1 MKITITQ
8 EQFNT
13 LKDET
18 QLEIKTP
25 TEIDVEFTDFFPG
38 DNYNQFK
45 IFYINGISTENIKY
59 IDKLK
64 VNELDVIVNLIDSN
78 KNIFKVSLD
87 KINFNR
93 NGKPIIDKDVIHNLN
108 SVVSNNDGTSSL
120 SVNYLKNYK
129 SGFPF
134 FMTNTLKKLYKNNLG
149 KNSFTDENGVCDS
162 EIGLINVEGTN
173 IPGQTWSI
181 LNYFNANPKV
191 IKQLIDWYTSGELND
206 NKPENITLDT
216 FKEWIDINKEEL
228 FTKGEYLNKLV
239 ELNFKSLNR
248 GFETENQVIEKLTK
262 SPYNYSR
269 ENIKQFCSGMRNDRV
284 DGQDIEIINKQ
295 GKKVSAQI
303 KPLTGKFIGNTG
315 EYIVKVWNMKDYRD
329 KPVDYIIFNGDIEV
343 KDKNIY
349 IFKNENYTLKKIGTS
364 GFSLVIFKNPPENL
378 QQL

>member
-93 NGKPIIDKDVIHNLN
+93 NGKPIIDKDVINNLK
-108 SVVSNNDGTSSL
+108 SVITTKYGGSKLDGTW
-120 SVNYLKNYK
+120 LKTYQ
-129 SGFPF
+129 SGFPS
-134 FMTNTLKKLYKNNLG
+134 FMTKTLKKLYKDNLG
-149 KNSFTDENGVCDS
+149 KNSFTNENGECDS
-162 EIGLINVEGTN
+162 EIGLINIEGTN

-181 LNYFNANPKV
+181 LNYFNANTNV
-191 IKQLIDWYTSGELND
+191 IKQLIDWYTSGELNVD
-206 NKPENITLDT
+206 KPENITLDT
-216 FKEWIDINKEEL
+216 FKEWITNNSEKL
-228 FTKGEYLNKLV
+228 FMKGEYLNKLV

-269 ENIKQFCSGMRNDRV
+269 ENIKQFCSGMKSDRT
-284 DGQDIEIINKQ
+284 DGQDIEITNKQ

-303 KPLTGKFIGNTG
+303 KPLTDEFIRNAG
-315 EYIVKVWNMKDYRD
+315 EYIVKVWNMKDYKD
-329 KPVDYIIFNGDIEV
+329 KPVDYIIFNGDIKVNDE
-343 KDKNIY
+343 NIY
-349 IFKNENYTLKKIGTS
+349 IFKNENYILKKIGTS
-364 GFSLVIFKNPPENL
+364 GFSYVIFKNPPKNL
-378 QQL
+378 QEL